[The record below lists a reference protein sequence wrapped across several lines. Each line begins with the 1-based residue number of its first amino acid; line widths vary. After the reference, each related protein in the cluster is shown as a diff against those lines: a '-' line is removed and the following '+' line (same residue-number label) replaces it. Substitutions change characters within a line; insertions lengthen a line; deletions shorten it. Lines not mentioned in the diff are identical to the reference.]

1 MLLCACSSNE
11 DENVFTGDTTEK
23 PAYQAKLNA
32 ITPAAYSSVEGLELE
47 PGTYISVIG
56 KEEDSAY
63 WNQIRAGVE
72 QAAADL
78 NEALGYSGSDQIKVL
93 YNAPSGEEDMN
104 EQVNILDEEL
114 ARYPDVIAIASI
126 DEDASEVQFDLAA
139 GNDIPIVAFD
149 SGNVYQGIQCTCKTD
164 NSAATAEGV
173 SKLCEAIGDSGEV
186 ALIVHDSVSESARE
200 REEAFKAALSA
211 EHPEVTIA
219 ETIYMDELE
228 EIKKSAA
235 AEQLGVSLEEIQ
247 AQQAAETTDQGEEQT
262 GEASAVMEE
271 INAAAEGMSDE
282 VLRSVFDDIKRQ
294 GWFDYKG
301 LRMEYSNPFYI
312 LGLSPN
318 AARLSV
324 RCFLAGTFG
333 DFMIHIAN
341 HMERMAI
348 VKPFFETGEFV
359 SLWAL
364 LQETVSPKSQHK
376 AVSPA
381 LAGAV
386 LQAILTD
393 QAYPEALYQAII
405 LRIHADQGPG
415 KVNYRRAAFIKA
427 YLIKNK
433 GRNMTVGLNEASTDR
448 AYVLGRLFAALEY
461 VQYKYDSKINT
472 TIRDSYFD
480 SACTRPAVVF
490 PVLLKLAN
498 HHLAKLRKE
507 KAGIARDMDRLIC
520 SLLKKL
526 PGEEQVIPMHV
537 SLSKQGEFILGYYHQ
552 REVLLAR
559 HNKEEA

>member
-1 MLLCACSSNE
+1 MRRRFVSIICASVCAGMLLCACSSNE

-149 SGNVYQGIQCTCKTD
+149 SGNLYQGIQCTCKTD

-211 EHPEVTIA
+211 EHPEVTVA

-282 VLRSVFDDIKRQ
+282 DAVAYCLKKHPDLKGCFGTNVDATQLGLKALGSMEEAEDVVLMGFDAGAEQLEALESGEID
-294 GWFDYKG
+294 G
-301 LRMEYSNPFYI
+301 LVVQNPFGIGY
-312 LGLSPN
+312 
-318 AARLSV
+318 AAV
-324 RCFLAGTFG
+324 
-333 DFMIHIAN
+333 IASA
-341 HMERMAI
+341 R
-348 VKPFFETGEFV
+348 
-359 SLWAL
+359 
-364 LQETVSPKSQHK
+364 TV
-376 AVSPA
+376 
-381 LAGAV
+381 LEIG
-386 LQAILTD
+386 
-393 QAYPEALYQAII
+393 
-405 LRIHADQGPG
+405 
-415 KVNYRRAAFIKA
+415 
-427 YLIKNK
+427 
-433 GRNMTVGLNEASTDR
+433 NEAQVNTGYIWVDQEN
-448 AYVLGRLFAALEY
+448 LEEDA
-461 VQYKYDSKINT
+461 VQAMLY
-472 TIRDSYFD
+472 
-480 SACTRPAVVF
+480 
-490 PVLLKLAN
+490 
-498 HHLAKLRKE
+498 E
-507 KAGIARDMDRLIC
+507 
-520 SLLKKL
+520 
-526 PGEEQVIPMHV
+526 
-537 SLSKQGEFILGYYHQ
+537 
-552 REVLLAR
+552 
-559 HNKEEA
+559 